1 MFLSLKREVSVSQK
15 DVIINNHKNASNLWK
30 LYFLP
35 KIHKRL
41 SNVPGWLVI
50 SNCRTSTNNT
60 SDFLDYHLKP
70 LMERIWSYIE
80 DSGDFTEKIKRISNI
95 QDDVIL
101 IIADVVELYLSILH
115 DLGLKA
121 LKEAL
126 GKKESVQISTSNLAK
141 WLNLYVKIIIFI
153 LMERTSNNFLVLL
166 YALNSH
172 LHMHVHS
179 WTKFNQNFWKFKITN
194 Y

>member
-1 MFLSLKREVSVSQK
+1 
-15 DVIINNHKNASNLWK
+15 
-30 LYFLP
+30 
-35 KIHKRL
+35 
-41 SNVPGWLVI
+41 
-50 SNCRTSTNNT
+50 
-60 SDFLDYHLKP
+60 
-70 LMERIWSYIE
+70 MERIWSYIE

-179 WTKFNQNFWKFKITN
+179 
-194 Y
+194 